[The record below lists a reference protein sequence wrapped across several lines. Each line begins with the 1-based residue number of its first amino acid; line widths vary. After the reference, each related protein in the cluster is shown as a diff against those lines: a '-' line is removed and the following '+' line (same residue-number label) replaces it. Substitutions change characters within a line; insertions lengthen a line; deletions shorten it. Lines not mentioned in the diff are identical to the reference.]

1 MATIPQRLQNILP
14 DKMHVYALDFFDHT
28 DRTLLNEHVTQ
39 NKQERAH
46 VDSFYPSA
54 IEHRSHITLHYISQ
68 GARPSTHLL
77 LRTQADSRNIAS
89 RGPSTIST
97 A

>member
-1 MATIPQRLQNILP
+1 
-14 DKMHVYALDFFDHT
+14 VYALDFFDHT
-28 DRTLLNEHVTQ
+28 DRALLNEHVIQ
-39 NKQERAH
+39 ANIKGRS
-46 VDSFYPSA
+46 VDSLHPSA
-54 IEHRSHITLHYISQ
+54 IESVPHYISQ